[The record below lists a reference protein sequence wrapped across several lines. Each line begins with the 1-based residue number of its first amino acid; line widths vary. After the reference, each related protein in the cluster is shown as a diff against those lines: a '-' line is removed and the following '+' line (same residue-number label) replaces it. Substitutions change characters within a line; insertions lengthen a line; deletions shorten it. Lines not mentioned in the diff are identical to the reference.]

1 MEEFVLLGDLL
12 VVFAVAAAAVFLF
25 SHLRV
30 PSVVGLL
37 FAGLL
42 VGPSG
47 LSLVSD
53 EERVHVLAEIGV
65 VVLLFTVGLDF
76 SLSRLW
82 RMWQVMLT
90 VGLWQVLFS
99 GVIAE
104 LATGWYLG
112 GAGPA
117 IFAGMLVAM
126 SSTAVVLKVL
136 GDRGE
141 LGAPQGRVAIAVL
154 LFQDLL
160 VVVFMLV
167 LPLLSPKAQEDVAVW
182 PALGLGF
189 GVILLVLAAARF
201 LVPPLLY
208 QVVRTRNRELFL
220 SVIVVLCL
228 GTATLTAWSG
238 LSLALGAF
246 LAGLAVSESEYAH
259 QTLAEVLPFRDTL
272 SSLFFVSVGM
282 LLDLKFVALQWP
294 LITITVVA
302 IMALKFVA
310 VAAPVWLIGYPLRA
324 TFLSALALVQVGE
337 FSFVLAGRGLQFDLL
352 RESDYQTFI
361 AAAVVTMALTPLII
375 AAGPRLLEKLPIDE
389 GRQRRRPALGGPE
402 PHGEQMHWSDHVIIA
417 GYGVNGRNV
426 ARVLRDVKIPYAVL
440 EMNPATVREARAQG
454 EPIYFG
460 DCSRTAL
467 LEHLRIGDARL
478 LVVAVS
484 DPTATRLAVQ
494 TARRL
499 NSHLHIIVRTRYV
512 AEVEQLRALGAD
524 EIIPEEFETSVEIF
538 SRVLA
543 EYQVP
548 RNMILDLIDRIR
560 RDHYEILRHP
570 RALPRERDFPVDL
583 LSGAEVSSV
592 LLRDHSPAIGRTI
605 GELKLRATT
614 GATVIGVRR
623 GEHLTSNPG
632 PQLRF
637 EPGDIVVL
645 IGDRQQVT
653 RALELFDPELAQ
665 PARGPEPQT

>member
-1 MEEFVLLGDLL
+1 MEEFALLGDL
-12 VVFAVAAAAVFLF
+12 VIVFAVAGSAIFLF
-25 SHLRV
+25 QHLRI

-37 FAGLL
+37 VAGVL
-42 VGPSG
+42 VGPYG
-47 LSLVSD
+47 LSLVS
-53 EERVHVLAEIGV
+53 EVERVHLLAEIGV

-99 GVIAE
+99 GAVAAA
-104 LATGWYLG
+104 ATGWYLG
-112 GAGPA
+112 GTGPA

-136 GDRGE
+136 SDRGE
-141 LGAPQGRVAIAVL
+141 LSAPHGRVSIAVL

-160 VVVFMLV
+160 VVAFMLV
-167 LPLLSPKAQEDVAVW
+167 LPLLSPKAQRDAALW

-189 GVILLVLAAARF
+189 GAVLLVLAAARF
-201 LVPPLLY
+201 IIPSVLY

-220 SVIVVLCL
+220 IVIVVLCL
-228 GTATLTAWSG
+228 GTAALTAWSG

-282 LLDLKFVALQWP
+282 LLDVRFVALHWP
-294 LITITVVA
+294 LVTITVIA
-302 IMALKFVA
+302 IMVLKFVA
-310 VAAPVWLIGYPLRA
+310 VAAPVWIIGYPLRA
-324 TFLSALALVQVGE
+324 AFLSALALVQVGE
-337 FSFVLAGRGLQFDLL
+337 FSFVLAGRGLELDLL
-352 RESDYQTFI
+352 RPDDYQTFI

-375 AAGPRLLEKLPIDE
+375 AAGPRLLERLPADA
-389 GRQRRRPALGGPE
+389 RRPGRRSLFTGPE
-402 PHGEQMHWSDHVIIA
+402 PHDERTPLRDHVIIA

-426 ARVLRDVKIPYAVL
+426 ARVLRDVRIPYAVL
-440 EMNPATVREARAQG
+440 EMNPATVREAGSRG

-460 DCSRTAL
+460 DCSRRAL
-467 LEHLRIGDARL
+467 LEHLRVEDARL
-478 LVVAVS
+478 LVIAIS

-499 NSHLHIIVRTRYV
+499 NPNLHIVVRTHYL
-512 AEVEQLRALGAD
+512 AEVDELRMLGAD

-548 RNMILDLIDRIR
+548 RNMILDLIDRVR
-560 RDHYEILRHP
+560 RDQYEILRQHRP
-570 RALPRERDFPVDL
+570 LSPERDLPLDV
-583 LSGAEVSSV
+583 LSGAEVGSV
-592 LLRDHSPAIGRTI
+592 LLRDDSPAVGKTI
-605 GELKLRATT
+605 GELNLRATT
-614 GATVIGVRR
+614 GATVIAVRR
-623 GEHLTSNPG
+623 REHLTANPG
-632 PQLRF
+632 PQHRF
-637 EPGDIVVL
+637 EAGDVVLL
-645 IGDRQQVT
+645 IGDRSQVR
-653 RALELFDPELAQ
+653 RAVEVLDPE
-665 PARGPEPQT
+665 T